1 MKIKHNKKRNT
12 AFVYEALIR
21 EATVS
26 IIKQDDQRKDKVFS
40 IIKKHFNQDSL
51 LYKDLECYR
60 SLYENTAP
68 NEEMANKI
76 LLEVKAQK
84 RLIDPDGLF
93 SQQTALI
100 HDVNKELTQETFNN
114 FVPNYRC
121 LATIQ
126 QILSIKASPKTR
138 VMLEGE
144 IVKNMVVLKENKN
157 TMPTVD
163 NLTYRQFVGK
173 FNEKYD
179 SKLLKE
185 QKDLLTYYVTSF
197 SDNSLQLKIFLNE
210 EIGRLKNKLN
220 EAKETPYIKEDDDMT
235 NKTEQ
240 IISKLQG
247 FSKETINENVLLTVL
262 KTQSLVQEIYNGDN
276 NQSWQ

>member
-60 SLYENTAP
+60 SLYEDTAP
-68 NEEMANKI
+68 NEDIANKI
-76 LLEVKAQK
+76 LSEVKTQK
-84 RLIDPDGLF
+84 RLIDPSGLF
-93 SQQTALI
+93 NQQTALI
-100 HDVNKELTQETFNN
+100 HDVNKELTPETFNN

-126 QILSIKASPKTR
+126 QILSVKASPKTR

-144 IVKNMVVLKENKN
+144 IVKNMVVLKENKD

-179 SKLLKE
+179 DKLLKE

-210 EIGRLKNKLN
+210 EIERLKNKLN
-220 EAKETPYIKEDDDMT
+220 EAKETSYIKEDEDMIS
-235 NKTEQ
+235 KTEKV
-240 IISKLQG
+240 ISRLQG
-247 FSKETINENVLLTVL
+247 FSKQTINENVLLTVL

-276 NQSWQ
+276 D

>member
-60 SLYENTAP
+60 SLYEDTAP

-84 RLIDPDGLF
+84 RLIDPSGLF
-93 SQQTALI
+93 TQQTALI
-100 HDVNKELTQETFNN
+100 HDVNKELTPETFNN

-126 QILSIKASPKTR
+126 QILSVKASPKTR

-144 IVKNMVVLKENKN
+144 IIKNMVVLKENKDA
-157 TMPTVD
+157 MPTVD

-179 SKLLKE
+179 NKLLKE
-185 QKDLLTYYVTSF
+185 QKDLLQHYVTSF
-197 SDNSLQLKIFLNE
+197 SDNSLQLKMFLNE
-210 EIGRLKNKLN
+210 EIARLKSELN
-220 EAKETPYIKEDDDMT
+220 EAKEIACIKEDDDMMR
-235 NKTEQ
+235 KTEQ
-240 IISKLQG
+240 VISKLEG
-247 FSKETINENVLLTVL
+247 FAKETINENVLFTVL

-276 NQSWQ
+276 N

>member
-60 SLYENTAP
+60 SLYEDTAP

-84 RLIDPDGLF
+84 RLIDPSGLF
-93 SQQTALI
+93 TQQTALI
-100 HDVNKELTQETFNN
+100 HDVNKELTPETFNN

-126 QILSIKASPKTR
+126 QILSVKASPKTR

-144 IVKNMVVLKENKN
+144 IIKNMVVLKENKDA
-157 TMPTVD
+157 MPTVD

-179 SKLLKE
+179 NKLLKE
-185 QKDLLTYYVTSF
+185 QKDLLQHYVTSF
-197 SDNSLQLKIFLNE
+197 SDNSLQLKMFLNE
-210 EIGRLKNKLN
+210 EIARLKSELN
-220 EAKETPYIKEDDDMT
+220 EAKEIACIKEDDDMMR
-235 NKTEQ
+235 KTEQ
-240 IISKLQG
+240 VISKLEG
-247 FSKETINENVLLTVL
+247 FAKETINENVLFTVL

-276 NQSWQ
+276 D

>member
-26 IIKQDDQRKDKVFS
+26 IIKQDNQRKDKVFS

-60 SLYENTAP
+60 SLYEDTAP
-68 NEEMANKI
+68 NEDVANKI

-84 RLIDPDGLF
+84 RMLDQDGLF
-93 SQQTALI
+93 KQQTALI
-100 HDVNKELTQETFNN
+100 HDVNKELTPETFNN

-126 QILSIKASPKTR
+126 QILSVKASPKTR

-144 IVKNMVVLKENKN
+144 IVKNMVVLKENKDR
-157 TMPTVD
+157 MPTVD

-179 SKLLKE
+179 DKLLKE

-210 EIGRLKNKLN
+210 EIGRLKKKLD
-220 EAKETPYIKEDDDMT
+220 EAKGTSCIKEDEDMV
-235 NKTEQ
+235 NKTEK
-240 IISKLQG
+240 IISRLQG
-247 FSKETINENVLLTVL
+247 FSKQTINENVLLTVL
-262 KTQSLVQEIYNGDN
+262 KTQSLVQEIYNADN
-276 NQSWQ
+276 D

>member
-26 IIKQDDQRKDKVFS
+26 IIKQDDLRKDKVFS

-60 SLYENTAP
+60 SLYEDTAP
-68 NEEMANKI
+68 NQDIASKI

-93 SQQTALI
+93 KQQTALI

-126 QILSIKASPKTR
+126 QILSVKASPKTR
-138 VMLEGE
+138 VMLESE
-144 IVKNMVVLKENKN
+144 IVKNMVVLKENKD

-179 SKLLKE
+179 DKLLKE

-210 EIGRLKNKLN
+210 EIGRLKKKLN
-220 EAKETPYIKEDDDMT
+220 EAKRTSCIKEDEDMI
-235 NKTEQ
+235 NKAEK
-240 IISKLQG
+240 IISRLQG
-247 FSKETINENVLLTVL
+247 FSKQTINENVLLTVL
-262 KTQSLVQEIYNGDN
+262 KTQSLVQEIYNADN
-276 NQSWQ
+276 D

>member
-40 IIKKHFNQDSL
+40 IIKKHFNRDSL

-60 SLYENTAP
+60 SLYEDTAP

-84 RLIDPDGLF
+84 RLIDPSGLF
-93 SQQTALI
+93 TQQTALI
-100 HDVNKELTQETFNN
+100 HDVNKELTPETFNN

-126 QILSIKASPKTR
+126 QILSVKASPKTR

-144 IVKNMVVLKENKN
+144 IIKNMIVLKENKDA
-157 TMPTVD
+157 MPTVD

-179 SKLLKE
+179 NKLLKE
-185 QKDLLTYYVTSF
+185 QKDLLQHYVTSF
-197 SDNSLQLKIFLNE
+197 SDNSLQLKMFLNE
-210 EIGRLKNKLN
+210 EIARLKSELN
-220 EAKETPYIKEDDDMT
+220 EAKEIACIKEDDDMMR
-235 NKTEQ
+235 KTEQ
-240 IISKLQG
+240 VISKLEG
-247 FSKETINENVLLTVL
+247 FAKETINENVLFTVL

-276 NQSWQ
+276 N

>member
-26 IIKQDDQRKDKVFS
+26 IIKQDDLRKDKVFS

-60 SLYENTAP
+60 SLYEDTAP
-68 NEEMANKI
+68 NQDIASKI

-93 SQQTALI
+93 KQQTALI

-144 IVKNMVVLKENKN
+144 IVKNMVVLKENKDR
-157 TMPTVD
+157 MPTVD

-179 SKLLKE
+179 DKLLKE

-210 EIGRLKNKLN
+210 EIGRLKKKLD
-220 EAKETPYIKEDDDMT
+220 EAKQTSCIKEDEDMI
-235 NKTEQ
+235 NKTEK
-240 IISKLQG
+240 IISRLQG
-247 FSKETINENVLLTVL
+247 FSKQTISENVLLTVL

-276 NQSWQ
+276 D

>member
-26 IIKQDDQRKDKVFS
+26 IIKQNNQRKDKVFS
-40 IIKKHFNQDSL
+40 IIKKHFSPDSL

-60 SLYENTAP
+60 SLYEDTAP
-68 NEEMANKI
+68 NQDIASKI

-93 SQQTALI
+93 NQQTALI

-126 QILSIKASPKTR
+126 QILSVKASPKTR

-179 SKLLKE
+179 DKLLKE

-210 EIGRLKNKLN
+210 EIGRLKKKLD
-220 EAKETPYIKEDDDMT
+220 EAKQTSCIKEDEDMI
-235 NKTEQ
+235 NKTEK
-240 IISKLQG
+240 IISRLQG
-247 FSKETINENVLLTVL
+247 FSKQTINENVLLTVL
-262 KTQSLVQEIYNGDN
+262 KTQSLVQEIYNADN
-276 NQSWQ
+276 D

>member
-26 IIKQDDQRKDKVFS
+26 IIKQDNQRKDKVFS

-60 SLYENTAP
+60 SLYEDTAP
-68 NEEMANKI
+68 NEDVANKI

-84 RLIDPDGLF
+84 RMLDQDGLF
-93 SQQTALI
+93 KQQTALI
-100 HDVNKELTQETFNN
+100 HDVNKELTPETFNN

-126 QILSIKASPKTR
+126 QILSVKASPKTR

-144 IVKNMVVLKENKN
+144 IVKNMVVLKENKDR
-157 TMPTVD
+157 MPTVD

-179 SKLLKE
+179 DKLLKE
-185 QKDLLTYYVTSF
+185 QKDLLT
-197 SDNSLQLKIFLNE
+197 
-210 EIGRLKNKLN
+210 
-220 EAKETPYIKEDDDMT
+220 
-235 NKTEQ
+235 
-240 IISKLQG
+240 
-247 FSKETINENVLLTVL
+247 
-262 KTQSLVQEIYNGDN
+262 
-276 NQSWQ
+276 

>member
-60 SLYENTAP
+60 SLYEDTAP
-68 NEEMANKI
+68 NEDIANKI
-76 LLEVKAQK
+76 LSEVKTQK
-84 RLIDPDGLF
+84 RLIDPSGLF
-93 SQQTALI
+93 NQQTALI
-100 HDVNKELTQETFNN
+100 HDVNKELTPETFNN

-126 QILSIKASPKTR
+126 QILSVKASPKTR

-144 IVKNMVVLKENKN
+144 IVKNMVVLKENKD

-179 SKLLKE
+179 DKLLKE

-210 EIGRLKNKLN
+210 EIERLKNKLN
-220 EAKETPYIKEDDDMT
+220 EAKETSCIKEDEDMIS
-235 NKTEQ
+235 KTEKV
-240 IISKLQG
+240 ISRLQG
-247 FSKETINENVLLTVL
+247 FSKQTINENVLLTVL
-262 KTQSLVQEIYNGDN
+262 KTQSLVQEIYNADN
-276 NQSWQ
+276 D

>member
-26 IIKQDDQRKDKVFS
+26 IIKQDNQRKDKVFS

-60 SLYENTAP
+60 SLYEDTAP
-68 NEEMANKI
+68 NQDIASKI

-93 SQQTALI
+93 KQQTALI

-126 QILSIKASPKTR
+126 QILSVKASPKTR

-144 IVKNMVVLKENKN
+144 IVKNMVVLKENKD

-179 SKLLKE
+179 DKLLKE

-210 EIGRLKNKLN
+210 EIGRLKKKLD
-220 EAKETPYIKEDDDMT
+220 EAKQTSCIKEDEDMI
-235 NKTEQ
+235 NKTEK
-240 IISKLQG
+240 IISRLQD
-247 FSKETINENVLLTVL
+247 FSKQTINENVLLTVL
-262 KTQSLVQEIYNGDN
+262 KTQSLVQEIYNADN
-276 NQSWQ
+276 D

>member
-60 SLYENTAP
+60 SLYEDTAP

-84 RLIDPDGLF
+84 RLIDPSGLF
-93 SQQTALI
+93 TQQTALI
-100 HDVNKELTQETFNN
+100 HDVNKELTPETFNN

-126 QILSIKASPKTR
+126 QILSVKASPKTR

-144 IVKNMVVLKENKN
+144 IIKNMIVLKENKDA
-157 TMPTVD
+157 MPTVD

-179 SKLLKE
+179 NKLLKE
-185 QKDLLTYYVTSF
+185 QKDLLQHYVTSF
-197 SDNSLQLKIFLNE
+197 SDNSLQLKMFLNE
-210 EIGRLKNKLN
+210 EIARLKSELN
-220 EAKETPYIKEDDDMT
+220 EAKEIACIKEDDDMMR
-235 NKTEQ
+235 KTEQ
-240 IISKLQG
+240 VISKLEG
-247 FSKETINENVLLTVL
+247 FAKETINENVLFTVL

-276 NQSWQ
+276 N

>member
-12 AFVYEALIR
+12 AFVFESLIR
-21 EATVS
+21 EATIS
-26 IIKQDDQRKDKVFS
+26 IVKQDSERKNKVFS
-40 IIKKHFNQDSL
+40 IIKKHFSHDSL

-60 SLYENTAP
+60 SLYEDTAP
-68 NEEMANKI
+68 NEEIANKI

-84 RLIDPDGLF
+84 RLIDPEGLF
-93 SQQTALI
+93 KQQTALI

-114 FVPNYRC
+114 FVPNYRS

-126 QILSIKASPKTR
+126 QILSIKASPKAR

-144 IVKNMVVLKENKN
+144 IIKNMVTLKENRDD
-157 TMPTVD
+157 MPTID
-163 NLTYRQFVGK
+163 NLTYRQFVDK

-179 SKLLKE
+179 NKLLKE
-185 QKDLLTYYVTSF
+185 QKDLLTYYVASF

-210 EIGRLKNKLN
+210 EIGRLKKRLE
-220 EAKETPYIKEDDDMT
+220 EAREISYIKEDDDMMAMAG
-235 NKTEQ
+235 K
-240 IISKLQG
+240 IVRKLQG
-247 FSKETINENVLLTVL
+247 FSKETIGENVLLTVL

-276 NQSWQ
+276 D

>member
-60 SLYENTAP
+60 SLYEDTAP

-84 RLIDPDGLF
+84 RLIDPSGLF
-93 SQQTALI
+93 TQQTALI
-100 HDVNKELTQETFNN
+100 HDVNKELTPETFNN

-126 QILSIKASPKTR
+126 QILSVKASPKTR

-144 IVKNMVVLKENKN
+144 IIKNMIVLKENKDA
-157 TMPTVD
+157 MPTVD

-179 SKLLKE
+179 NKLLKE
-185 QKDLLTYYVTSF
+185 QKDLLQHYVTSF
-197 SDNSLQLKIFLNE
+197 SDNSLQLKMFLNE
-210 EIGRLKNKLN
+210 EIARLKSELN
-220 EAKETPYIKEDDDMT
+220 EAKKIACIKEDDDMMR
-235 NKTEQ
+235 KTEQ
-240 IISKLQG
+240 VISKLEG
-247 FSKETINENVLLTVL
+247 FAKETINENVLFTVL

-276 NQSWQ
+276 N

>member
-40 IIKKHFNQDSL
+40 IIKKHFNQNSL

-60 SLYENTAP
+60 SLYEDTAP

-84 RLIDPDGLF
+84 RLIDPSGLF
-93 SQQTALI
+93 TQQTALI
-100 HDVNKELTQETFNN
+100 HDVNKELTPETFNN

-126 QILSIKASPKTR
+126 QILSVKASPKTR

-144 IVKNMVVLKENKN
+144 IIKNMVVLKENKDA
-157 TMPTVD
+157 MPTVD

-179 SKLLKE
+179 NKLLKE
-185 QKDLLTYYVTSF
+185 QKDLLQHYVTSF
-197 SDNSLQLKIFLNE
+197 SDNSLQLKMFLNE
-210 EIGRLKNKLN
+210 EIARLKSELN
-220 EAKETPYIKEDDDMT
+220 EAKEIACIKEDDDMMR
-235 NKTEQ
+235 KTEQ
-240 IISKLQG
+240 VISKLEG
-247 FSKETINENVLLTVL
+247 FAKETINENVLFTVL

-276 NQSWQ
+276 N

>member
-21 EATVS
+21 EVTVS
-26 IIKQDDQRKDKVFS
+26 IIKQDLERKDIIFS
-40 IIKKHFNQDSL
+40 IIKKHFEQDSL

-60 SLYENTAP
+60 SLYEGTVP
-68 NEEMANKI
+68 NEQMANKI

-93 SQQTALI
+93 KQQSALI
-100 HDVNKELTQETFNN
+100 HDVNKELAPETFNN

-126 QILSIKASPKTR
+126 QILSVKASPKTR
-138 VMLEGE
+138 VMLEAE

-157 TMPTVD
+157 SMPTVD
-163 NLTYRQFVGK
+163 SLAYRQFVNK
-173 FNEKYD
+173 FNEKYED
-179 SKLLKE
+179 KLLKE
-185 QKDLLTYYVTSF
+185 QKDLLTYYVASF

-210 EIGRLKNKLN
+210 EIGRLKKKLD
-220 EAKETPYIKEDDDMT
+220 EARENSYIKEDDDMA

-240 IISKLQG
+240 VISKLQD
-247 FSKETINENVLLTVL
+247 FSKQTINEDVLLTVL
-262 KTQSLVQEIYNGDN
+262 KTQSLIQEIYNGHND
-276 NQSWQ
+276 

>member
-60 SLYENTAP
+60 SLYEDTAP

-84 RLIDPDGLF
+84 RLIDPSGLF
-93 SQQTALI
+93 TQQTALI
-100 HDVNKELTQETFNN
+100 HDVNKELTPETFNN

-126 QILSIKASPKTR
+126 QILSVKASPKTR

-144 IVKNMVVLKENKN
+144 IIKNMIVLKENKDV
-157 TMPTVD
+157 MPTVD

-179 SKLLKE
+179 NKLLKE
-185 QKDLLTYYVTSF
+185 QKDLLQHYVTSF
-197 SDNSLQLKIFLNE
+197 SDNSLQLKMFLNE
-210 EIGRLKNKLN
+210 EIARLKSELN
-220 EAKETPYIKEDDDMT
+220 EAKEIACIKEDDDMMR
-235 NKTEQ
+235 KTEQ
-240 IISKLQG
+240 VISKLEG
-247 FSKETINENVLLTVL
+247 FAKETINENVLFTVL

-276 NQSWQ
+276 N

>member
-26 IIKQDDQRKDKVFS
+26 IIKQDDLRKDKVFS

-60 SLYENTAP
+60 SLYEDTAP
-68 NEEMANKI
+68 NQDIASKI

-93 SQQTALI
+93 KQQTALI

-126 QILSIKASPKTR
+126 QILSVKASPKTR

-144 IVKNMVVLKENKN
+144 IVKNMVVLKENKD

-179 SKLLKE
+179 DKLLKE

-210 EIGRLKNKLN
+210 EIGRLKKKLD
-220 EAKETPYIKEDDDMT
+220 EAKQTSCIKEDEDMI
-235 NKTEQ
+235 NKTEK
-240 IISKLQG
+240 IISRLQG
-247 FSKETINENVLLTVL
+247 FSKQTINENVLLTVL
-262 KTQSLVQEIYNGDN
+262 KTQSLVQEIYNADN
-276 NQSWQ
+276 D

>member
-60 SLYENTAP
+60 SLYEDTAP
-68 NEEMANKI
+68 NEDIANKI
-76 LLEVKAQK
+76 LSEVKTQK
-84 RLIDPDGLF
+84 RLIDPSGLF
-93 SQQTALI
+93 NQQTALI
-100 HDVNKELTQETFNN
+100 HDVNKELTSETFNN

-126 QILSIKASPKTR
+126 QILSVKASPKTR

-144 IVKNMVVLKENKN
+144 IVKNMVVLKENKD

-179 SKLLKE
+179 DKLLKE

-210 EIGRLKNKLN
+210 EIERLKNKLN
-220 EAKETPYIKEDDDMT
+220 EAKETSYIKEDEDMIS
-235 NKTEQ
+235 KTEKV
-240 IISKLQG
+240 ISRLQG
-247 FSKETINENVLLTVL
+247 FSKQTINENVLLTVL
-262 KTQSLVQEIYNGDN
+262 KTQSLVQEIYNADN
-276 NQSWQ
+276 D

>member
-60 SLYENTAP
+60 SLYEDTAP

-84 RLIDPDGLF
+84 RLIDPSGLF
-93 SQQTALI
+93 TQQTALI
-100 HDVNKELTQETFNN
+100 HDVNKELTPETFNN

-126 QILSIKASPKTR
+126 QILSVKASPKTR

-144 IVKNMVVLKENKN
+144 IIKNMVVLKENRDA
-157 TMPTVD
+157 MPTVD

-179 SKLLKE
+179 NKLLKE
-185 QKDLLTYYVTSF
+185 QKDLLQHYVTSF
-197 SDNSLQLKIFLNE
+197 SDNSLQLKMFLNE
-210 EIGRLKNKLN
+210 EIARLKSELN
-220 EAKETPYIKEDDDMT
+220 EAKKIACIKEDDDMMR
-235 NKTEQ
+235 KTEQ
-240 IISKLQG
+240 VISKLEG
-247 FSKETINENVLLTVL
+247 FAKETINENVLFTVL

-276 NQSWQ
+276 N

>member
-60 SLYENTAP
+60 SLYEDTAP

-84 RLIDPDGLF
+84 RLIDPSGLF
-93 SQQTALI
+93 TQQTALI
-100 HDVNKELTQETFNN
+100 HDVNKELTPETFNN

-126 QILSIKASPKTR
+126 QILSVKASPKTR

-144 IVKNMVVLKENKN
+144 IIKNMVVLKENKDA
-157 TMPTVD
+157 MPTVD

-179 SKLLKE
+179 NKLLKE
-185 QKDLLTYYVTSF
+185 QKDLLQHYVTSF
-197 SDNSLQLKIFLNE
+197 SDNSLQLKMFLNE
-210 EIGRLKNKLN
+210 EIARLKSELN
-220 EAKETPYIKEDDDMT
+220 EAKEIACIKEDDDMMR
-235 NKTEQ
+235 K
-240 IISKLQG
+240 
-247 FSKETINENVLLTVL
+247 
-262 KTQSLVQEIYNGDN
+262 D
-276 NQSWQ
+276 

>member
-60 SLYENTAP
+60 SLYEDTAP
-68 NEEMANKI
+68 NETIASKI
-76 LLEVKAQK
+76 LLEVKTQK
-84 RLIDPDGLF
+84 RLIDQDGLF
-93 SQQTALI
+93 NQQTALI
-100 HDVNKELTQETFNN
+100 HDVNKELTPETFNN

-126 QILSIKASPKTR
+126 QILSVKASPKTR

-144 IVKNMVVLKENKN
+144 IVKNMVVLKENKD

-179 SKLLKE
+179 DKLLKE

-220 EAKETPYIKEDDDMT
+220 EAKETSYIKEDEDMT
-235 NKTEQ
+235 NKTEK
-240 IISKLQG
+240 IISRLQG
-247 FSKETINENVLLTVL
+247 FSKQTINENVLLTVL
-262 KTQSLVQEIYNGDN
+262 KTQSLVQEIYNADN
-276 NQSWQ
+276 D

>member
-60 SLYENTAP
+60 SLYEDTAP

-84 RLIDPDGLF
+84 RLIDPSGLF
-93 SQQTALI
+93 TQQTALI
-100 HDVNKELTQETFNN
+100 HDVNKELTPETFNN

-126 QILSIKASPKTR
+126 QILSVKASPKTR

-144 IVKNMVVLKENKN
+144 IIKNMVDLKENKGA
-157 TMPTVD
+157 MPTVD

-179 SKLLKE
+179 NKLLKE
-185 QKDLLTYYVTSF
+185 QKDLLQHYVTSF
-197 SDNSLQLKIFLNE
+197 SDNSLQLKMFLNE
-210 EIGRLKNKLN
+210 EIARLKSELN
-220 EAKETPYIKEDDDMT
+220 EAKEIACIKEDDDMMR
-235 NKTEQ
+235 KTEQ
-240 IISKLQG
+240 VISKLEG
-247 FSKETINENVLLTVL
+247 FAKETINENVLFTVL

-276 NQSWQ
+276 N

>member
-60 SLYENTAP
+60 SLYEDTAP
-68 NEEMANKI
+68 NEDIANKI
-76 LLEVKAQK
+76 LSEVKTQK
-84 RLIDPDGLF
+84 RLIDPSGLF
-93 SQQTALI
+93 NQQTALI
-100 HDVNKELTQETFNN
+100 HDVNKELTPETFNN

-126 QILSIKASPKTR
+126 QILTVKASPKTR

-144 IVKNMVVLKENKN
+144 IVKNMVVLKENKD

-179 SKLLKE
+179 DKLLKE

-210 EIGRLKNKLN
+210 EIERLKNKLN
-220 EAKETPYIKEDDDMT
+220 EAKETSYIKEDEDMIS
-235 NKTEQ
+235 KTEKV
-240 IISKLQG
+240 ISRLQG
-247 FSKETINENVLLTVL
+247 FSKQTINENVLLTVL
-262 KTQSLVQEIYNGDN
+262 KTQSLVQEIYNADN
-276 NQSWQ
+276 D

>member
-26 IIKQDDQRKDKVFS
+26 IIKQDDLRKDKVFS

-60 SLYENTAP
+60 SLYEDTAP
-68 NEEMANKI
+68 NQDIASKI

-93 SQQTALI
+93 KQQTALI

-138 VMLEGE
+138 VMLESE
-144 IVKNMVVLKENKN
+144 IVKNMVVLKENKD

-179 SKLLKE
+179 DKLLKE

-210 EIGRLKNKLN
+210 EIGRLKKKLD
-220 EAKETPYIKEDDDMT
+220 EAKQTSCIKEDEDMA
-235 NKTEQ
+235 NKTEK
-240 IISKLQG
+240 IISRLQG
-247 FSKETINENVLLTVL
+247 FSKQTINENVLLTVL
-262 KTQSLVQEIYNGDN
+262 KTQSLVQEIYNADN
-276 NQSWQ
+276 D

>member
-60 SLYENTAP
+60 SLYEDTAP
-68 NEEMANKI
+68 NEDIANKI
-76 LLEVKAQK
+76 LSEVKTQK
-84 RLIDPDGLF
+84 RLIDPSGLF
-93 SQQTALI
+93 NQQTALI
-100 HDVNKELTQETFNN
+100 HDVNKELTPETFNN

-126 QILSIKASPKTR
+126 QILSVKASPKTR

-144 IVKNMVVLKENKN
+144 IVKNMVVLKENKD

-179 SKLLKE
+179 DKLLKE

-210 EIGRLKNKLN
+210 EIERLKNKLN
-220 EAKETPYIKEDDDMT
+220 EAKETSYIKEDEDMIS
-235 NKTEQ
+235 KTEKV
-240 IISKLQG
+240 ISRLQG
-247 FSKETINENVLLTVL
+247 FSKQTINENVLLTVL
-262 KTQSLVQEIYNGDN
+262 KTQSLVQEIYNADN
-276 NQSWQ
+276 D

>member
-276 NQSWQ
+276 N

>member
-60 SLYENTAP
+60 SLYEDTAP
-68 NEEMANKI
+68 NEDIANKI
-76 LLEVKAQK
+76 LSEVKTQK
-84 RLIDPDGLF
+84 RLIDPSGLF
-93 SQQTALI
+93 NQQTALI
-100 HDVNKELTQETFNN
+100 HDVNKELTPETFNN

-126 QILSIKASPKTR
+126 QILSVKASPKTR

-144 IVKNMVVLKENKN
+144 IVKNMVVLKENKD

-179 SKLLKE
+179 DKLLKE
-185 QKDLLTYYVTSF
+185 QKDLLAYYVTSF

-210 EIGRLKNKLN
+210 EIERLKNKLN
-220 EAKETPYIKEDDDMT
+220 EAKETSYIKEDEDMIS
-235 NKTEQ
+235 KTEKV
-240 IISKLQG
+240 ISRLQG
-247 FSKETINENVLLTVL
+247 FSKQTINENVLLTVL
-262 KTQSLVQEIYNGDN
+262 KTQSLVQEIYNADN
-276 NQSWQ
+276 D

>member
-60 SLYENTAP
+60 SLYEDTAP

-84 RLIDPDGLF
+84 RLIDPSGLF
-93 SQQTALI
+93 TQQTALI
-100 HDVNKELTQETFNN
+100 HDVNKELTPETFNN

-126 QILSIKASPKTR
+126 QILSVKASPKTR

-144 IVKNMVVLKENKN
+144 IIKNMIVLKENKDA
-157 TMPTVD
+157 MPTVD

-179 SKLLKE
+179 NKLLKE
-185 QKDLLTYYVTSF
+185 QKDLLQHYVTSF
-197 SDNSLQLKIFLNE
+197 SDNSLQLKMFLNE
-210 EIGRLKNKLN
+210 EIARLKSKLN
-220 EAKETPYIKEDDDMT
+220 EAKEIACIKEDDDMMR
-235 NKTEQ
+235 KTEQ
-240 IISKLQG
+240 VISKLEG
-247 FSKETINENVLLTVL
+247 FAKETINENVLFTVL

-276 NQSWQ
+276 N

>member
-60 SLYENTAP
+60 SLYEDTAP
-68 NEEMANKI
+68 NETIASKI
-76 LLEVKAQK
+76 LLEVKTQK
-84 RLIDPDGLF
+84 RLIDQDGLF
-93 SQQTALI
+93 NQQTALI
-100 HDVNKELTQETFNN
+100 HDVNKELTPETFNN

-126 QILSIKASPKTR
+126 QILSVKASPKTR

-144 IVKNMVVLKENKN
+144 IVKNMVVLKENKD

-179 SKLLKE
+179 DKLLKE

-210 EIGRLKNKLN
+210 EIERLKNKLN
-220 EAKETPYIKEDDDMT
+220 EAKETSYIKEDEDMIS
-235 NKTEQ
+235 KTEKV
-240 IISKLQG
+240 ISRLQG
-247 FSKETINENVLLTVL
+247 FSKQPINENVLLTVL
-262 KTQSLVQEIYNGDN
+262 KTQSLVQEIYNADN
-276 NQSWQ
+276 D

>member
-60 SLYENTAP
+60 SLYEDTAP
-68 NEEMANKI
+68 NETIASKI
-76 LLEVKAQK
+76 LLEVKTQK
-84 RLIDPDGLF
+84 RLIDQDGLF
-93 SQQTALI
+93 NQQTALI
-100 HDVNKELTQETFNN
+100 HDVNKELTPETFNN

-126 QILSIKASPKTR
+126 QILSVKASPKTR

-144 IVKNMVVLKENKN
+144 IVKNMVVLKENKD

-179 SKLLKE
+179 DKLLKE

-210 EIGRLKNKLN
+210 EIERLKNKLN
-220 EAKETPYIKEDDDMT
+220 EAKETSYIKEDEDMT
-235 NKTEQ
+235 NKTEK
-240 IISKLQG
+240 IISRLQG
-247 FSKETINENVLLTVL
+247 FSKQTINENVLLTVL
-262 KTQSLVQEIYNGDN
+262 KTQSLVQEIYNADN
-276 NQSWQ
+276 D